1 MIRMIIGLVFIMGAV
16 GQEDFAMDVGT
27 QAPPLMQTVV
37 IVLFGLGII
46 ASAVPKLIRQ
56 GTK

>member
-46 ASAVPKLIRQ
+46 VSAVPKLIRQ

>member
-1 MIRMIIGLVFIMGAV
+1 MGAV

-27 QAPPLMQTVV
+27 QAPPLIQTAI
-37 IVLFGLGII
+37 IVLFGLAVM

>member
-1 MIRMIIGLVFIMGAV
+1 MIRMIVGLIFIMGAV

-27 QAPPLMQTVV
+27 QAPPLIQTAI
-37 IVLFGLGII
+37 IVLFGLAVM